1 MTLEQEQY
9 DDLSWAADVVS
20 GAGELGD
27 SHSVATHMLEHL
39 AVSGQSAK
47 IRQKANVLL
56 SVNLRAAA

>member
-9 DDLSWAADVVS
+9 NDLSWAADVVS
-20 GAGELGD
+20 GAGEQGD
-27 SHSVATHMLEHL
+27 SEAVAIHMLEHL

-56 SVNLRAAA
+56 SANVGVAA